1 MNGMIESQRV
11 QHINAQC
18 QPLQI
23 YLHKLSGIRYAAT
36 YESTCSYELSPI
48 HGKAQHAS
56 LQELANAEV
65 WQLLP

>member
-18 QPLQI
+18 HPLLL

-36 YESTCSYELSPI
+36 YASTCSYELSPI
-48 HGKAQHAS
+48 HGKSQHAS
-56 LQELANAEV
+56 IQELANAEV

>member
-1 MNGMIESQRV
+1 MNGMIESHLV

-18 QPLQI
+18 HPQLL

-48 HGKAQHAS
+48 HGESQHAS
-56 LQELANAEV
+56 IQELANSEV